1 MKAKLSIGVLA
12 ILFSWAVLAVETP
25 EEGKTVLNEMKSAKE
40 REILK
45 LEKDILSFQN
55 QINEIL
61 PFFIEKKASEIKN
74 NKIIKETRSGY
85 TWEFGSR
92 EIFVVNESI
101 DITLN
106 NSKVDSFS
114 INFRKSRMNDR
125 LNPNTFLKAI
135 VGKTDAEST
144 KINLKVQTKEPGIL
158 PEEET
163 KDIDLNSVSIE
174 EKLFVYK
181 LYRDNLF
188 SMLKYLELRKE
199 AELNKRNAVVRNSLR
214 F

>member
-163 KDIDLNSVSIE
+163 KDIDLNSVSIK
-174 EKLFVYK
+174 EKLSVYK

-199 AELNKRNAVVRNSLR
+199 AELNKRNAVVRSSLQ

>member
-12 ILFSWAVLAVETP
+12 VLFTFGVLAVETP
-25 EEGKTVLNEMKSAKE
+25 EETNTVLSEMKGKKE
-40 REILK
+40 KEILN

-61 PFFIEKKASEIKN
+61 PFFVEKKASEIKN

-125 LNPNTFLKAI
+125 LNPTTFLKAI

-144 KINLKVQTKEPGIL
+144 KINLKVQNKEPGIL
-158 PEEET
+158 PEDET
-163 KDIDLNSVSIE
+163 QNIDLNSVSIK
-174 EKLFVYK
+174 EKLSVYR

-199 AELNKRNAVVRNSLR
+199 AELNKRNSVVRGSFR